1 MFQEIIDLIP
11 SKDLKNKIREVDHKF
26 KSRELLQIV
35 EDYGRNFSEKQRLW
49 NYVLD
54 NATEDKELIETYI
67 RYQNSLLDKLYS
79 GGKFSVYIGGYN
91 FTDYKEYHLDSI
103 QECMSAI
110 NYFLD
115 EHFEH
120 PPKDIIIE
128 KLRDEN
134 CKDSYFYGKYELKCA
149 LNERGEIVS
158 LVENA
163 PKNFDCKYNC
173 MQCGFQCKNPFL
185 NVFYPSFVD
194 NGEVVKYYERG
205 KIYYGVCVI
214 ALRGVTQFYH
224 IIDLH
229 SPVIKGHMHDME
241 DEFMFAVPLSLI
253 EKINFDELS
262 DSEKQDYYDFINHVN
277 SVEDDEDED

>member
-1 MFQEIIDLIP
+1 MYKEIIDLIP
-11 SKDLKNKIREVDHKF
+11 SKDLKNKIREVNHKF

-35 EDYGRNFSEKQRLW
+35 QNYGRNFREKQRLW
-49 NYVLD
+49 NYVSD
-54 NATEDKELIETYI
+54 NDTEDKELIETYI

-79 GGKFSVYIGGYN
+79 EGKFYVCISGYD
-91 FTDYKEYHLDSI
+91 FADYKEYYLDSI

-120 PPKDIIIE
+120 PPTDITIQ

-134 CKDSYFYGKYELKCA
+134 SEDAIYGKYELKCV
-149 LNERGEIVS
+149 LNQQGEIVS
-158 LVENA
+158 LIENA
-163 PKNFDCKYNC
+163 PKKFDCKYKC
-173 MQCGFQCKNPFL
+173 MQCGFQCKHPFL
-185 NVFYPSFVD
+185 NVFYPSFID
-194 NGEVVKYYERG
+194 NGEVVKYYEHG
-205 KIYYGVCVI
+205 KINYGVCVI

-224 IIDLH
+224 IVDLH

-241 DEFMFAVPLSLI
+241 DEFTFAVPLSLV
-253 EKINFDELS
+253 EKVSVDELS

-277 SVEDDEDED
+277 SVDDDED